1 MNLDKKISFPPHIMF
16 QPFDDEAI
24 LLDIR
29 TQEHFGL
36 DPIASLFLTHLQ
48 NDKSPKEI
56 LSLILDEYDVTEEQ
70 LQTDINVLLDTLL
83 KHELIELS

>member
-16 QPFDDEAI
+16 QSFDNEAI

-36 DPIASLFLTHLQ
+36 DPVATLFLTHIQ
-48 NDKSPKEI
+48 NDKTPKEI
-56 LSLILDEYDVTEEQ
+56 LSVILDEYDVTQEQ
-70 LQTDINVLLDTLL
+70 LESDINVLLDTLL